1 MAHKVSFKT
10 KRGRRVS
17 FTAGTGRR
25 SQKVKAWQ
33 RVFGKAARK
42 CEGAGKVG
50 SNKRGV
56 CMANALK
63 RAR

>member
-10 KRGRRVS
+10 KRGRKVS

-25 SQKVKAWQ
+25 SKKVKAWQ

-42 CEGAGKVG
+42 CEGVGKVG
-50 SNKRGV
+50 SDKRGG
-56 CMANALK
+56 CMVKALAAAK
-63 RAR
+63 